1 MPMQHALALS
11 RPIPRVKTQPARGP
25 VELDLFRV
33 WARRIR
39 ESDASALEAFFR
51 AVHAPLVRYAT
62 RFVPES
68 SAEDVVQDAFVR
80 IWNGRE
86 RIDPSQSL
94 KAFAYRTVRNLCL
107 NRIRDGKTRDSLLAE
122 RYEVPISAAPD
133 PDDEL
138 VHSDFAER
146 LRDWIGELPAR
157 QREALELSRFQG
169 LSHEEVA
176 EAMDLSPRTV
186 NNHLVNALRAIRDR
200 VRAYEPTLL
209 DS

>member
-1 MPMQHALALS
+1 MQHATTFPRAIL
-11 RPIPRVKTQPARGP
+11 RVKASPAFGSD
-25 VELDLFRV
+25 ELDLFRV

-39 ESDASALEAFFR
+39 NSDATALEAFFR
-51 AVHAPLVRYAT
+51 AVHGPLVRYAT

-94 KAFAYRTVRNLCL
+94 KAFAYRTVRNLSL
-107 NRIRDGKTRDSLLAE
+107 NRIRDGKTRDALLAE
-122 RYEVPISAAPD
+122 RYEAPASATPD

-138 VHSDFAER
+138 ARADLAER
-146 LRDWIGELPAR
+146 LREWIVELPPR
-157 QREALELSRFQG
+157 QREALELSRFEG
-169 LSHEEVA
+169 LTHEEVA
-176 EAMDLSPRTV
+176 EAMGVSPRTV
-186 NNHLVNALRAIRDR
+186 NNHLVKALRAIRDR
-200 VRAYEPTLL
+200 VRTYEPSLL

>member
-1 MPMQHALALS
+1 MQHATTFA
-11 RPIPRVKTQPARGP
+11 RPVPRVNASPSRGSE
-25 VELDLFRV
+25 ELDLFRA

-51 AVHAPLVRYAT
+51 AVHAPLVRYAS
-62 RFVPES
+62 RFVTEA

-94 KAFAYRTVRNLCL
+94 KAFAYRTVRNLSL
-107 NRIRDGKTRDSLLAE
+107 NRIRDGKTRDALLAE
-122 RYEVPISAAPD
+122 RYEAPLSAAPD
-133 PDDEL
+133 PHDDL
-138 VHSDFAER
+138 ARSDLAER

-157 QREALELSRFQG
+157 QREALELSRFEG
-169 LSHEEVA
+169 LTHDEVA
-176 EAMDLSPRTV
+176 EAMDVSPRTV
-186 NNHLVNALRAIRDR
+186 NNHLVKALRAIRDR